1 MTVNSD
7 FFFSSIFKSSGIK
20 ELPRYIV
27 FTDAKLTPSIPAEN
41 YSFADSITVGDFNND
56 HLDDVIIAYL
66 DCYTQPLLY
75 LSNGDGTFRLGS
87 MIPEDAATRH
97 VRNGFAVDIN
107 KDGFLDYV
115 GFAAP
120 HGFYEKE
127 LGPKWDWTEPDL
139 ILLNNKGVSFTTVK
153 NLTEDYHHSGGIGDI
168 NGDGLID
175 IFGIAEF
182 PAPGFSSNPRA
193 PLIQNK
199 DGTFTQSS
207 YSLGGIFSD
216 LMITDFRMKDINN
229 DGVTDFIA
237 TIGPKIYS
245 QGGPLGTPMASS
257 KVGTIAYAYGNGT
270 LDLNSLNWQRIG
282 EHWMDA
288 DLWSKYL
295 QAIYQNPSTTTS
307 FSAAPAGLELLD
319 VNGDGLL
326 DILEAFMIDW
336 KTSGFKY
343 FENTG
348 TSFIDKTSTTFPD
361 QTSNRTIQN
370 PKGFILGFTLADI
383 NGDGQKD
390 LILST
395 LQNEFQVSE
404 KGVGSVSIFI
414 NNHGVF
420 EPFDLSKLDLPN
432 VGINGLGIIR
442 VGDFNGDGV
451 PDLFSL
457 VHSSV
462 ENSKITAYINK
473 DSTHQNIKSQLLGTS
488 ADDVLKSADVSS
500 FRGLAGNDTII
511 GTTDKLESAVYY
523 GVRSDFKIAKNTN
536 SNWKVDCVLGN
547 EGVDTVS
554 NIERLVFSDK
564 SIALDLSGSAGTTAK
579 ILGAVFGKDS
589 LSNKNYMGIGLSFL
603 DSGWTYDNLAGLAL
617 DAAGV
622 KTNDQIVSLLW
633 SNVIGTK
640 PTAADKQPF
649 IALLENGMSAGAL
662 AQLAADSSYN
672 ITNINLVGLAQ
683 TGIEY
688 IPVS

>member
-1 MTVNSD
+1 MTINSD
-7 FFFSSIFKSSGIK
+7 FFFSSIFKSSK
-20 ELPRYIV
+20 STELPRYVV
-27 FTDAKLTPSIPAEN
+27 FTDAKLTPSIPAETN
-41 YSFADSITVGDFNND
+41 SFILIATIGDFNND
-56 HLDDVIIAYL
+56 HLDDVIMSYG
-66 DCYTQPLLY
+66 DTYTKPLLY

-87 MIPEDAATRH
+87 MIPDDAARRSI
-97 VRNGFAVDIN
+97 RNGFAVDLN

-127 LGPKWDWTEPDL
+127 LGSKWDWTEPDL
-139 ILLNNKGVSFTTVK
+139 ILLNNKGTSFTAIQ
-153 NLTEDYHHSGGIGDI
+153 NLTEDYHHGGAIGDI
-168 NGDGLID
+168 NSDGLID

-199 DGTFTQSS
+199 DGSFTQSS
-207 YSLGGIFSD
+207 FALGAIFND

-237 TIGPKIYS
+237 TIAPKLYS

-257 KVGTIAYAYGNGT
+257 QVGTIAYAYGNGT
-270 LDLNSLNWQRIG
+270 LDLNSLNWKRIG

-288 DLWSKYL
+288 DVWSKYL
-295 QAIYQNPSTTTS
+295 QANYQNSGTTPIA
-307 FSAAPAGLELLD
+307 AAPAGIELLD

-336 KTSGFKY
+336 KTTGFKY

-361 QTSNRTIQN
+361 QTSNRSIQN
-370 PKGFILGFTLADI
+370 PKGFILNFALADI

-395 LQNEFQVSE
+395 TKNEFQAKE
-404 KGVGSVSIFI
+404 NGIGSVSIFI
-414 NNHGVF
+414 NNRGVF

-432 VGINGLGIIR
+432 VDIDGLGIIR
-442 VGDFNGDGV
+442 VGDFNGDGA
-451 PDLFSL
+451 PDLFSIVNFGYTKFTTYL
-457 VHSSV
+457 
-462 ENSKITAYINK
+462 NK
-473 DSTHQNIKSQLLGTS
+473 DSKNQNINSQLLGTS

-500 FRGLAGNDTII
+500 FRGLAGNDNII
-511 GTTDKLESAVYY
+511 GTVDKLESAVYY
-523 GVRSDFKIAKNTN
+523 GIRSDFIISKSIN
-536 SNWKVDCVLGN
+536 SSWKVECVLGN
-547 EGVDTVS
+547 EGADTVS

-579 ILGAVFGKDS
+579 ILGAVFGKES
-589 LSNKNYMGIGLSFL
+589 VSNKSYVGIGLSFL

-617 DAAGV
+617 DAAGA

-633 SNVIGTK
+633 TNVIGSK
-640 PTAADKQPF
+640 PTPADKQPF

-662 AQLAADSSYN
+662 AYLAADSSFN
-672 ITNINLVGLAQ
+672 TTNINLVGLAQ

>member
-7 FFFSSIFKSSGIK
+7 FFFSSIFKSSGIT
-20 ELPRYIV
+20 ELPRYVV
-27 FTDAKLTPSIPAEN
+27 FTDAKLTPSIPTQKD
-41 YSFADSITVGDFNND
+41 SFVINSTIGDFNND
-56 HLDDVIIAYL
+56 HLDDVMMFYG
-66 DCYTQPLLY
+66 DCYTKPLLY

-87 MIPEDAATRH
+87 MIPDDAARRQ
-97 VRNGFAVDIN
+97 VRNGFAVDLN
-107 KDGFLDYV
+107 KDGFLDFV

-127 LGPKWDWTEPDL
+127 LGSKWDWTEPDL
-139 ILLNNKGVSFTTVK
+139 ILLNNKGVSFTTVP

-199 DGTFTQSS
+199 DGSFTQSS
-207 YSLGGIFSD
+207 FALGGIFND

-229 DGVTDFIA
+229 DGVIDFIA
-237 TIGPKIYS
+237 TIAPKLYS

-257 KVGTIAYAYGNGT
+257 QVGTIAYAYGNGT
-270 LDLNSLNWQRIG
+270 LDLNSLSWQRIG

-288 DLWSKYL
+288 DVWSKYL
-295 QAIYQNPSTTTS
+295 QANYQNSGTTPTA
-307 FSAAPAGLELLD
+307 AAPAGIELLD

-336 KTSGFKY
+336 KTTGFKY

-348 TSFIDKTSTTFPD
+348 TSFIDKTSITFPD
-361 QTSNRTIQN
+361 QTSNRSIQN
-370 PKGFILGFTLADI
+370 PKGFILNFALADI

-395 LQNEFQVSE
+395 TKDEFQAKE
-404 KGVGSVSIFI
+404 KGNGSVSIFI
-414 NNHGVF
+414 NNRGVF

-432 VGINGLGIIR
+432 VDINGLGIIR

-451 PDLFSL
+451 PDLFSI
-457 VHSSV
+457 VNFEST
-462 ENSKITAYINK
+462 KITAYLNK
-473 DSTHQNIKSQLLGTS
+473 DSTHQNINSQLLGTS

-511 GTTDKLESAVYY
+511 GTADKLESAVYY

-536 SNWKVDCVLGN
+536 STWKVECVLGN

-554 NIERLVFSDK
+554 NIERLVFSDR

-579 ILGAVFGKDS
+579 ILGAVFGKAS
-589 LSNKNYMGIGLSFL
+589 LSNKNYVGIGLSFL
-603 DSGWTYDNLAGLAL
+603 DSGWTYDNLAGVAL
-617 DAAGV
+617 EAAGA

-633 SNVIGTK
+633 TNVIGTK

-649 IALLENGMSAGAL
+649 IALLENGMTAGAL
-662 AQLAADSSYN
+662 AHLAADTSFN
-672 ITNINLVGLAQ
+672 TTNINLVGLAQ